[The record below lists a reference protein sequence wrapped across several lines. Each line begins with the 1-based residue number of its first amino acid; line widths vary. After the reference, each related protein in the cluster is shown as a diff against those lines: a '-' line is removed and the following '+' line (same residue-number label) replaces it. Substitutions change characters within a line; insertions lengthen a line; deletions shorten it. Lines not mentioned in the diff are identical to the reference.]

1 MRSCGEAELRDS
13 RYLPI
18 VVDACCEMQGEVF
31 PTVSM
36 LVQVPTEEPTRLS
49 AIQDQSHR
57 PLYYPWFD
65 WLRLLLACVVLFGH
79 EGLIG
84 WRNAGNF
91 SVQVFFALSGWLI
104 GGQLAVLPRRE
115 LPRFYFNRALRIWG
129 PYFLAVSILTATSL
143 ARDHI
148 TKQWVETVFYDF
160 TSVFNL
166 FGLGQYK
173 KAMPLDGTG
182 GHFWSVNAEEQF
194 YLLAPLILVLIPG
207 RYGRRVITWV
217 CIALIAWASK
227 CYASIVFGVLAAVLA
242 HRFGDFYTHRISRI
256 ASGLIVT
263 LSVIGF
269 IKHADYDLVAPVC
282 ALSLVLLLAIRGKRH
297 PGGALAGG
305 ISYPLYLNAWIA
317 VFTVNAIFKH
327 FGFKNVIVH
336 ETLVLILSISLATL
350 LYWSFDRR
358 LLERRNQLYSPK
370 IARVTMF
377 VAYGVVGVG
386 IVGGLLLLSRR

>member
-1 MRSCGEAELRDS
+1 
-13 RYLPI
+13 
-18 VVDACCEMQGEVF
+18 
-31 PTVSM
+31 VSM
-36 LVQVPTEEPTRLS
+36 LVQAPTEKPTRLC

-84 WRNAGNF
+84 WRNSGNF

-104 GGQLAVLPRRE
+104 GGQLVTLPAHQ

-129 PYFLAVSILTATSL
+129 PYFLAVSVLLATSA
-143 ARDHI
+143 AREHI
-148 TKQWVETVFYDF
+148 TKTWVETAFYDY
-160 TSVFNL
+160 TSVFNF
-166 FGLGQYK
+166 FG
-173 KAMPLDGTG
+173 PLQNAELQRATPLHGTG

-194 YLLAPLILVLIPG
+194 YLLAPLILVLLPS

-217 CIALIAWASK
+217 CIAFVAWVSR
-227 CYASIVFGVLAAVLA
+227 CYASIAFGVLAAVLA
-242 HRFGDFYTHRISRI
+242 NRYGDFYTHRLSRI

-263 LSVIGF
+263 VSIVGF
-269 IKHADYDLVAPVC
+269 IKHVDYDLLAPAC
-282 ALSLVLLLAIRGKRH
+282 ALSLVLLLAVRGKRH
-297 PGGALAGG
+297 PGGELAGG

-327 FGFKNVIVH
+327 FGFKSVFVH
-336 ETLVLILSISLATL
+336 EALVLILSISLATL
-350 LYWSFDRR
+350 LYWFFDRQ
-358 LLERRNQLYSPK
+358 LLARRNRLYSPK

-377 VAYGVVGVG
+377 VAYGAVTLG

>member
-1 MRSCGEAELRDS
+1 M
-13 RYLPI
+13 P
-18 VVDACCEMQGEVF
+18 
-31 PTVSM
+31 
-36 LVQVPTEEPTRLS
+36 VQAAVEEPIRLS
-49 AIQDQSHR
+49 TSQAETGR
-57 PLYYPWFD
+57 PDYYPWFD

-79 EGLIG
+79 EGIIG

-91 SVQVFFALSGWLI
+91 AVQVFFALSGWLI
-104 GGQLAVLPRRE
+104 GSQLVVLPRRE

-143 ARDHI
+143 AHDHI
-148 TKQWVETVFYDF
+148 TKTWAEIVFYDF

-166 FGLGQYK
+166 FGHGLAQYK

-194 YLLAPLILVLIPG
+194 YLLAPLILVLIPS

-217 CIALIAWASK
+217 CIAFVTWMARG
-227 CYASIVFGVLAAVLA
+227 YASIAFGVLAAVLA
-242 HRFGDFYTHRISRI
+242 NRYGDFYTHRISRI
-256 ASGLIVT
+256 ANGLIVA
-263 LSVIGF
+263 LSIVGF
-269 IKHADYDLVAPVC
+269 IKHVDYDLIAPAC

-327 FGFKNVIVH
+327 FGFQSVVVH
-336 ETLVLILSISLATL
+336 ETLVLILSILLATL
-350 LYWSFDRR
+350 LYWFFDRQ
-358 LLERRNQLYSPK
+358 LLARRKQLYSPK
-370 IARVTMF
+370 IAKVTMF
-377 VAYGVVGVG
+377 VAYGTVTLG
-386 IVGGLLLLSRR
+386 IVGGLVLLSRR